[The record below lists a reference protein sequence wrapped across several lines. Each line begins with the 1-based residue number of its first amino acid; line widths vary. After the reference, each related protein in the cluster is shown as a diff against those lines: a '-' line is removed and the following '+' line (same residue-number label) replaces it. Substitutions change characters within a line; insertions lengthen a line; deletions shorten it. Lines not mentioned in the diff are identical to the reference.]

1 MSKLKQL
8 LHSPRIHVA
17 LAAGVSIVI
26 LAYVSKRILPQPIR
40 VAYLAI
46 PPLLMALHEYV
57 LNRYQETRMAKTAY
71 WVMAIF
77 AATAMVIIVHLQG

>member
-17 LAAGVSIVI
+17 LATGLSIVV
-26 LAYVSKRILPQPIR
+26 LAYVSKRILPEPIR

-46 PPLLMALHEYV
+46 PPLLMTFHEYV
-57 LNRYQETRMAKTAY
+57 LNRYPETRMAKTAY

-77 AATAMVIIVHLQG
+77 AATVVVILVHV

>member
-8 LHSPRIHVA
+8 FCSPRIHVA
-17 LAAGVSIVI
+17 LATGLSIVI

-46 PPLLMALHEYV
+46 PPLLMTLHEYV
-57 LNRYQETRMAKTAY
+57 LTRYQETRMAKTAY
-71 WVMAIF
+71 WVVAIF
-77 AATAMVIIVHLQG
+77 AATVLIILLHA